1 MSEMGESTA
10 WCLVSLQVSR
20 EVGSKPVI
28 SMHVGGAVTA
38 TRTKCR
44 GDTTGQPSALFVK
57 EERQVLKALLSAA
70 PQPCRV

>member
-1 MSEMGESTA
+1 MSEVGESTA
-10 WCLVSLQVSR
+10 WCPVSLHVSR

-57 EERQVLKALLSAA
+57 EERQVLKALLSGGTSAL
-70 PQPCRV
+70 